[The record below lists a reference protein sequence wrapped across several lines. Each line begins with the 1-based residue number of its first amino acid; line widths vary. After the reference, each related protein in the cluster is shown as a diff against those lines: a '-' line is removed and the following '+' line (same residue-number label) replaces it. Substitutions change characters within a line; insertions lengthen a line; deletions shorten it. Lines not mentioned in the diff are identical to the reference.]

1 MSALRDN
8 QAPLAFP
15 VLSRFEDIADA
26 SAYAPLPDEWV
37 IGVADVVNSTDAIA
51 AGRYKTVNMAGAAVI
66 AAVSNALGQAHFP
79 FVFGGDGAAFA
90 LPADAADAAKGAL
103 ASTATFVA
111 EEYGLEL
118 RIAAVPIEAIRAAGL
133 DVRIAEF
140 AASADVR
147 YAMFSGG
154 GLAWAESEM
163 KAGRF
168 QLPKAPPGTR
178 PDLTGLTCRFE
189 PAPAR
194 RGLVLSLIVQPSDA
208 RVTAPYAALVRR
220 ILSLIEASPEMARP
234 IPDGGP
240 PLGWPPSGLDI
251 EARTT
256 RKPGVSLWASRLAAL
271 GRIALSTMVFKLG
284 LPVGGFRPGRYLE
297 QLVANSDYRKYDDG
311 LRVTLDCTPELAESI
326 EAMLVAAQRD
336 GVARY
341 GLHRQGAALMTC
353 ITPSIH
359 RSDHIHFVDGAAGG
373 YAAAASALKR

>member
-1 MSALRDN
+1 MSALREH
-8 QAPLAFP
+8 QASLAFP

-26 SAYAPLPDEWV
+26 SAYAPLPDGWV

-66 AAVSNALGQAHFP
+66 AAISNALGQAHFP

-90 LPADAADAAKGAL
+90 VPAEAAGAAKDAL

-111 EEYGLEL
+111 EEYALAL
-118 RIAAVPIEAIRAAGL
+118 RVAAVPIDAIRAAGL

-154 GLAWAESEM
+154 GLAWAEGEM

-168 QLPKAPPGTR
+168 QLPKAPSGTR

-194 RGLVLSLIVQPSDA
+194 RGLVLSLIVQPSDT

-220 ILSLIEASPEMARP
+220 ILGLIEASPEMARP

-256 RKPGVSLWASRLAAL
+256 RKPGASLWASRLVAL
-271 GRIALSTMVFKLG
+271 GRTALSTLVFKLG
-284 LPVGGFRPGRYLE
+284 LPVGGFRPARYLE

-311 LRVTLDCTPELAESI
+311 LRVTLDCTPELADSI
-326 EAMLVAAQRD
+326 EMMLVAADRE